1 MAIHPAPDHRIRGLE
16 QIGRADAADAV
27 IAALA
32 ASQHGVVSRTQLL
45 AAGVSRRQIEVRL
58 KRGSLHRIYRGVY
71 TVGHNVLTREGR
83 WMAAVL
89 AAGERAALSYW
100 SAATLCGMRQAAGP
114 RSHVTSPRERQNSG
128 TVTFHCAHLADDEVT
143 VEQGIPVTTP
153 ARTLLDL
160 APLLPGPT
168 LARMIEAAPW
178 SRGASLAE
186 LLDRY
191 PRRAAGE
198 KLRVALAKPMPMTRS
213 DFEAHVLDAIERAGL
228 PQPKVNAVVEG
239 YEVDFVW
246 PDHGVIA
253 ELDSYV
259 THGSRAA
266 FQRDR
271 QRDRRLSPDWRV
283 ARLTDEDI
291 EAGIEDLSRL
301 LAASAAR
308 SPRRRAAA

>member
-1 MAIHPAPDHRIRGLE
+1 
-16 QIGRADAADAV
+16 
-27 IAALA
+27 
-32 ASQHGVVSRTQLL
+32 
-45 AAGVSRRQIEVRL
+45 
-58 KRGSLHRIYRGVY
+58 
-71 TVGHNVLTREGR
+71 
-83 WMAAVL
+83 MAAVL
-89 AAGERAALSYW
+89 AAGEGAALSYW
-100 SAATLCGMRQAAGP
+100 SAATLCGMRQGVGP
-114 RSHVTSPRERQNSG
+114 RSHVTSPRERRNSG
-128 TVTFHCAHLADDEVT
+128 GITFHCAHLADDEVT

-160 APLLPGPT
+160 APLLPSPT

-178 SRGASLAE
+178 SRGAPLAE

-191 PRRAAGE
+191 PRRAGGE

-228 PQPKVNAVVEG
+228 PRPQVNAVIEG

-246 PDHGVIA
+246 PEHGVIA
-253 ELDSYV
+253 ELDTYA

-271 QRDRRLSPDWRV
+271 QRDRRLAPDWRV
-283 ARLTDEDI
+283 VRLTDQDT